1 MSRLPIRVRLALY
14 FALAMAVVLAAAGW
28 FAYARVG
35 NDLGNGLDQD
45 LRARGQDL
53 SALVASGGPVASTQG
68 ALIENGESFSEVV
81 GPDGKVLDAT
91 PPIRSSLLTP
101 SELAAA
107 RSGAVFTDRPS
118 VPGLDEPA
126 RMLALPAV
134 RNGEKVVLIVGATKE
149 NRAETL
155 SSLRAAFL
163 IGGPLALLLAGLGG
177 YLLAGAALRPIESMR
192 QRAAEISTTSLDER
206 LPVPAADDEVSR
218 LGETLNAML
227 ERLED
232 GLERE
237 RRFVADA
244 SHELRTPLA
253 LLKAELALA
262 LKPGRS
268 EEELVAAL
276 DSAAEQTDRLSRIA
290 DDLLLLARAE
300 QGELRLKTEQV
311 DVMDVL
317 DDVADRFRGER
328 QISVAPGEPIV
339 LTADRL
345 RLEQALTNLV
355 DNALRHG
362 DGAVTV
368 SAVRQNGTAELHVTD
383 EGPGFGQDFLPQA
396 FERFTRA
403 DEGREGEGSGLGLA
417 IVATIA
423 RAHRGEARAENAPGG
438 GADVWISLPLDR
450 EQHN

>member
-1 MSRLPIRVRLALY
+1 LPIRVRLALY

-28 FAYARVG
+28 FAYARVSS
-35 NDLGNGLDQD
+35 DLANALDQD

-53 SALVASGGPVASTQG
+53 SALVASGGSVSSTQG

-81 GPDGKVLDAT
+81 DAQGRVLDAT
-91 PPIRSSLLTP
+91 RPIGRSLLT
-101 SELAAA
+101 SAELEAA
-107 RSGAVFTDRPS
+107 RSRPLFTDRPS

-134 RNGEKVVLIVGATKE
+134 WDGQKVVLVVGATKE

-155 SSLRAAFL
+155 GSLRTAFL
-163 IGGPLALLLAGLGG
+163 IGGPIALLLAGLGG

-192 QRAAEISTTSLDER
+192 KRAADISAASLDER
-206 LPVPAADDEVSR
+206 LPVPPADDEVSR

-227 ERLED
+227 ARLED

-253 LLKAELALA
+253 LLKTELALA
-262 LKPGRS
+262 LRPGRS
-268 EEELVAAL
+268 AADL
-276 DSAAEQTDRLSRIA
+276 RAAIESAGEATDRLSRIA

-300 QGELRLKTEQV
+300 RGGLRLKTEQV

-317 DDVADRFRGER
+317 EDVAGRFRTDREV
-328 QISVAPGEPIV
+328 SVAPGEPLV
-339 LTADRL
+339 VPADRL

-362 DGAVTV
+362 SGLVTV
-368 SAVRQNGTAELHVTD
+368 SAVRENGAAELHVVD
-383 EGPGFGQDFLPQA
+383 EGPGFGDDFLPQA
-396 FERFTRA
+396 FERFTRG
-403 DEGREGEGSGLGLA
+403 DEGREGGGSGLGLA
-417 IVATIA
+417 IVETIA
-423 RAHRGEARAENAPGG
+423 RAHHGSARAENTPGG
-438 GADVWISLPLDR
+438 GADVWISLPLR
-450 EQHN
+450 

>member
-1 MSRLPIRVRLALY
+1 VSRLPIRVRLALY

-28 FAYARVG
+28 FAYARVSS
-35 NDLGNGLDQD
+35 DLANALDQD

-53 SALVASGGPVASTQG
+53 SALVASGGPVSSTQG

-81 GPDGKVLDAT
+81 DAQGRVLDAT
-91 PPIRSSLLTP
+91 RPIGRSLLTP
-101 SELAAA
+101 AELEAA
-107 RSGAVFTDRPS
+107 RSRPLFTDRPS

-126 RMLALPAV
+126 RLLALPTV
-134 RNGEKVVLIVGATKE
+134 RDGQKVVLVVGATKE

-163 IGGPLALLLAGLGG
+163 IGGPIALLLAGLGG

-192 QRAAEISTTSLDER
+192 KRAADISAASLDER
-206 LPVPAADDEVSR
+206 LPVPPADDEVSR

-227 ERLED
+227 ARLED

-253 LLKAELALA
+253 LLKTELALA

-268 EEELVAAL
+268 DAELRSAIE
-276 DSAAEQTDRLSRIA
+276 SAAEGTDRLSRIA

-300 QGELRLKTEQV
+300 RRGLRLKIEEV

-317 DDVADRFRGER
+317 EDVAARFRTDRE
-328 QISVAPGEPIV
+328 ISIAPGEPLV
-339 LTADRL
+339 VSADRL

-362 DGAVTV
+362 SGLVTISALRENGA
-368 SAVRQNGTAELHVTD
+368 AELHVVD
-383 EGPGFGQDFLPQA
+383 EGPGFGEEFLPQA
-396 FERFTRA
+396 FERFTRGA
-403 DEGREGEGSGLGLA
+403 EGREGQGSGLGLS

-423 RAHRGEARAENAPGG
+423 RAHRGEADAANRSAG
-438 GADVWISLPLDR
+438 GADVWITLPLSPR
-450 EQHN
+450 G

>member
-1 MSRLPIRVRLALY
+1 VSRLPIRVRLALY
-14 FALAMAVVLAAAGW
+14 FALAMAVVLTTAGW
-28 FAYARVG
+28 FAYARVSS
-35 NDLGNGLDQD
+35 DLANALDQD

-53 SALVASGGPVASTQG
+53 SALVASGGPVSSTRG

-81 GPDGKVLDAT
+81 DAQGRVLDAT
-91 PPIRSSLLTP
+91 RPIGRNLLTP
-101 SELAAA
+101 AELEAA
-107 RSGAVFTDRPS
+107 RSRPLFTDRPS

-126 RMLALPAV
+126 RLLALPAV
-134 RNGEKVVLIVGATKE
+134 RDGQKVVLVVGATKE

-155 SSLRAAFL
+155 RSLRAAFL
-163 IGGPLALLLAGLGG
+163 IGGPIALVLAGLGG
-177 YLLAGAALRPIESMR
+177 YLLAGAALCPIESMR
-192 QRAAEISTTSLDER
+192 KRAADISAASLDER
-206 LPVPAADDEVSR
+206 LPVPPADDEVSR

-227 ERLED
+227 ARLED

-253 LLKAELALA
+253 LLKTELALA

-268 EEELVAAL
+268 DAELRSAIE
-276 DSAAEQTDRLSRIA
+276 SAAEGTDRLSRIA

-300 QGELRLKTEQV
+300 RRGLRLKIEEV

-317 DDVADRFRGER
+317 EDVAARFRTDRE
-328 QISVAPGEPIV
+328 ISIAPGEPLV
-339 LTADRL
+339 VSADRL

-362 DGAVTV
+362 SGLVTISALRENGA
-368 SAVRQNGTAELHVTD
+368 AELHVVD
-383 EGPGFGQDFLPQA
+383 EGPGFGEEFLPQA
-396 FERFTRA
+396 FERFTRGA
-403 DEGREGEGSGLGLA
+403 EGREGQGSGLGLS

-423 RAHRGEARAENAPGG
+423 RAHRGEADAANRSAG
-438 GADVWISLPLDR
+438 GADVWITLPLSPR
-450 EQHN
+450 G

>member
-1 MSRLPIRVRLALY
+1 VSRLPIRVRLALY
-14 FALAMAVVLAAAGW
+14 FALAMAVVLTTAGW
-28 FAYARVG
+28 FAYARVSS
-35 NDLGNGLDQD
+35 DLANALDQD

-53 SALVASGGPVASTQG
+53 SALVASGGPVSSTRG

-81 GPDGKVLDAT
+81 EAQGRVLDAT
-91 PPIRSSLLTP
+91 RPIGRNLLTP
-101 SELAAA
+101 AELEAA
-107 RSGAVFTDRPS
+107 RSRPLFTDRPS

-126 RMLALPAV
+126 RLLALPAV
-134 RNGEKVVLIVGATKE
+134 RDGQKVVLVVGATKE

-163 IGGPLALLLAGLGG
+163 IGGPIALLLAGLGG

-192 QRAAEISTTSLDER
+192 KRAADISAASLDER
-206 LPVPAADDEVSR
+206 LPVPPADDEVSR

-227 ERLED
+227 ARLED

-253 LLKAELALA
+253 LLKTELALA

-268 EEELVAAL
+268 DAELRSAIE
-276 DSAAEQTDRLSRIA
+276 SAAEGTDRLSRIA

-300 QGELRLKTEQV
+300 RRGLRLKIEEV

-317 DDVADRFRGER
+317 EDVAARFRTDRE
-328 QISVAPGEPIV
+328 ISIAPGEPLV
-339 LTADRL
+339 VSADRL

-362 DGAVTV
+362 SGLVTISALRENGA
-368 SAVRQNGTAELHVTD
+368 AELHVVD
-383 EGPGFGQDFLPQA
+383 EGPGFGEEFLPQA
-396 FERFTRA
+396 FERFTRGA
-403 DEGREGEGSGLGLA
+403 EGREGQGSGLGLS

-423 RAHRGEARAENAPGG
+423 RAHRGEADAANRSAG
-438 GADVWISLPLDR
+438 GADVWITLPLSPR
-450 EQHN
+450 G

>member
-1 MSRLPIRVRLALY
+1 MTRLPIRVRLALY
-14 FALAMAVVLAAAGW
+14 FAVAMAVVLAAAGW
-28 FAYARVG
+28 FAYARVSS
-35 NDLGNGLDQD
+35 DLGSALDQD

-53 SALVASGGPVASTQG
+53 SALVASGGSVASTQG

-81 GPDGKVLDAT
+81 DAQGRVLDAT
-91 PPIRSSLLTP
+91 SPIGRSLL
-101 SELAAA
+101 SSAELAAA
-107 RSGAVFTDRPS
+107 RSEPLFTDRPS

-126 RMLALPAV
+126 RMLALPIV
-134 RNGEKVVLIVGATKE
+134 REGQKVVLVVGATTE

-155 SSLRAAFL
+155 GSLRTAFL
-163 IGGPLALLLAGLGG
+163 IGGPIALLLAGLGG

-192 QRAAEISTTSLDER
+192 KRAADISATSLDER
-206 LPVPAADDEVSR
+206 LPVPSGDDEVSR

-227 ERLED
+227 ARLED

-253 LLKAELALA
+253 LLKIELALA

-268 EEELVAAL
+268 DAELRAAIE
-276 DSAAEQTDRLSRIA
+276 SAAEATERLSRIA

-300 QGELRLKTEQV
+300 RGGLRLKREQV
-311 DVMDVL
+311 DVTDIFEE
-317 DDVADRFRGER
+317 VAGRFRTDRE
-328 QISVAPGEPIV
+328 ISVASGEPLV
-339 LTADRL
+339 FPADRL

-362 DGAVTV
+362 DGAVTM
-368 SAVRQNGTAELHVTD
+368 SAVRQNGTAELHVVD
-383 EGPGFGQDFLPQA
+383 EGPGFGADFLPQA
-396 FERFTRA
+396 FERFTRG
-403 DEGREGEGSGLGLA
+403 DDGREGEGSGLGLA

-423 RAHRGEARAENAPGG
+423 HAHHGSARAANAPGG
-438 GADVWISLPLDR
+438 GADVWISLPLP
-450 EQHN
+450 

>member
-1 MSRLPIRVRLALY
+1 VSRLPIRVRLALY
-14 FALAMAVVLAAAGW
+14 FALAMAVVLTTAGW
-28 FAYARVG
+28 FAYARVSS
-35 NDLGNGLDQD
+35 DLANALDQD

-53 SALVASGGPVASTQG
+53 SALVASGGPVSSTRG

-81 GPDGKVLDAT
+81 DAQGRVLDAT
-91 PPIRSSLLTP
+91 RPIGRNLLTP
-101 SELAAA
+101 AELEAA
-107 RSGAVFTDRPS
+107 RSRPLFTDRPS

-126 RMLALPAV
+126 RLLALPAV
-134 RNGEKVVLIVGATKE
+134 RDGQKVVLVVGATKE

-155 SSLRAAFL
+155 RSLRAAFL
-163 IGGPLALLLAGLGG
+163 IGGPIALVLAGLGG

-192 QRAAEISTTSLDER
+192 KRAADISAASLDER
-206 LPVPAADDEVSR
+206 LPVPLADDEVSR

-227 ERLED
+227 ARLED

-253 LLKAELALA
+253 LLKTELALA

-268 EEELVAAL
+268 DAELRSAIE
-276 DSAAEQTDRLSRIA
+276 SAAEATDRLSRIA

-300 QGELRLKTEQV
+300 RGGLRLKTEQV

-317 DDVADRFRGER
+317 EEVAGRFRTDRE
-328 QISVAPGEPIV
+328 ISVAPGEPLV
-339 LTADRL
+339 VSADRL

-362 DGAVTV
+362 SGLVTV
-368 SAVRQNGTAELHVTD
+368 SAVRENRTAELHVVD
-383 EGPGFGQDFLPQA
+383 EGPGFGDDFLPQA
-396 FERFTRA
+396 FERFARG
-403 DEGREGEGSGLGLA
+403 DGGREGDGSGLGLA
-417 IVATIA
+417 IVETIA
-423 RAHRGEARAENAPGG
+423 RAHRGSARAANAPGG
-438 GADVWISLPLDR
+438 GADVWIALPLSPR
-450 EQHN
+450 G

>member
-14 FALAMAVVLAAAGW
+14 FSLAMAVVLAAAGW
-28 FAYARVG
+28 FAYVRVG
-35 NDLGNGLDQD
+35 SDLGNALDQD

-53 SALVASGGPVASTQG
+53 SALVASGGSVASTQG
-68 ALIENGESFSEVV
+68 ALIENGESFSEVLDSQ
-81 GPDGKVLDAT
+81 GRVLDAT
-91 PPIRSSLLTP
+91 PPIRGSLLTP
-101 SELAAA
+101 AQLA
-107 RSGAVFTDRPS
+107 GALSHTVFTDRPS
-118 VPGLDEPA
+118 VPGLDERA
-126 RMLALPAV
+126 RMLALPAS
-134 RNGEKVVLIVGATKE
+134 RNGEDVVLVVGATKE

-155 SSLRAAFL
+155 RSLRNAFL
-163 IGGPLALLLAGLGG
+163 IGGPIALLLAAVGG

-192 QRAAEISTTSLDER
+192 RRAADISTSSLHER
-206 LPVPAADDEVSR
+206 LPVPPADDEVAR

-227 ERLED
+227 ARLED

-253 LLKAELALA
+253 LLKTELALA

-268 EEELVAAL
+268 QDELLSAL
-276 DSAAEQTDRLSRIA
+276 ESAAEQTDRLSRIA

-300 QGELRLKTEQV
+300 QGELCLKTEQV

-317 DDVADRFRGER
+317 EDVAARFRADR
-328 QISVAPGEPIV
+328 AISVAPGEPLV
-339 LTADRL
+339 LPADRL
-345 RLEQALTNLV
+345 RLEQAMTNLV

-362 DGAVTV
+362 SGAITV
-368 SAVRQNGTAELHVTD
+368 SAVRLNGSAELHVLD
-383 EGPGFGQDFLPQA
+383 EGLGFGESFLPRA

-403 DEGREGEGSGLGLA
+403 DGGRQGEGSGLGLA

-423 RAHRGEARAENAPGG
+423 RAHRGSAQAANAPGG
-438 GADVWISLPLDR
+438 GADVWISLPLG
-450 EQHN
+450 

>member
-28 FAYARVG
+28 FAYARVSS
-35 NDLGNGLDQD
+35 DLGSALDQD

-53 SALVASGGPVASTQG
+53 SALVASGGSVSSTQG

-81 GPDGKVLDAT
+81 DAQGRVLDAT
-91 PPIRSSLLTP
+91 RPIGSNLLSP
-101 SELAAA
+101 DELAAA
-107 RSGAVFTDRPS
+107 QTRPVFTDRPS

-134 RNGEKVVLIVGATKE
+134 REGHKVVLVVGATKE

-155 SSLRAAFL
+155 SSLRTAFL
-163 IGGPLALLLAGLGG
+163 IGGPMALLLAGLGG

-192 QRAAEISTTSLDER
+192 RRAADISATSLDER
-206 LPVPAADDEVSR
+206 LPVPPADDEVSR

-227 ERLED
+227 ARLED

-253 LLKAELALA
+253 LLKTELALA

-268 EEELVAAL
+268 EAELRAAIE
-276 DSAAEQTDRLSRIA
+276 SAAEATDRLARIA

-300 QGELRLKTEQV
+300 RGELRLKTEQV

-317 DDVADRFRGER
+317 EDVAGRFRTER
-328 QISVAPGEPIV
+328 AISVAPGEPLV
-339 LTADRL
+339 VAADRL

-362 DGAVTV
+362 RGAVTV
-368 SAVRQNGTAELHVTD
+368 SAVRENGTAELHVVD
-383 EGPGFGQDFLPQA
+383 EGPGFGPEFLPLA
-396 FERFTRA
+396 FERFTRG
-403 DEGREGEGSGLGLA
+403 DEGREGDGSGLGLA

-423 RAHRGEARAENAPGG
+423 HAHHGSARAANAPGG
-438 GADVWISLPLDR
+438 GADVWISLPL
-450 EQHN
+450 Q